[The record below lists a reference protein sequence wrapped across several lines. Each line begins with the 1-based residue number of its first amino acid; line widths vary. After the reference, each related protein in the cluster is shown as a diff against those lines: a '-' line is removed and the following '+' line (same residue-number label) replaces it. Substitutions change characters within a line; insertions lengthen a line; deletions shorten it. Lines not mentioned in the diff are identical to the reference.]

1 MQWFNCKVF
10 LTWKIKENNA
20 YEYIVTV
27 IQKDLIRPNM

>member
-10 LTWKIKENNA
+10 LTWKKEINV

-27 IQKDLIRPNM
+27 IPKDLIGPNM

>member
-10 LTWKIKENNA
+10 LTCKKKKNNA

-27 IQKDLIRPNM
+27 IQKYLIKPNM